1 MKKFLILTTLLLCIL
16 SVNAQRQFDP
26 AKFDADL
33 EQFITI
39 EAGLAPQ
46 EASAFFPLYR
56 EMLRKQRMCFDEMRR
71 TRHMDVSDD
80 KACAEAI
87 EKNDKLEIQM
97 KEVQQQY
104 HQKFMKLLPAGKVFR
119 IIRAEEKFHRQ
130 AFKRMAKPQHR

>member
-97 KEVQQQY
+97 KEVQKY
-104 HQKFMKLLPAGKVFR
+104 YLL
-119 IIRAEEKFHRQ
+119 
-130 AFKRMAKPQHR
+130 